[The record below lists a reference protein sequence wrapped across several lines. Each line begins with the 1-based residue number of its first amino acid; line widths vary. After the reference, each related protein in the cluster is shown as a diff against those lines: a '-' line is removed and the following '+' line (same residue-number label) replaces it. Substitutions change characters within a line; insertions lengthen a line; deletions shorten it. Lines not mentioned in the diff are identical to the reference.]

1 MTISSRKKSKPRRN
15 IGSRLAVLGLS
26 ASMLFGGMGALTP
39 TMSVMAAVAQG
50 PAPITLTRP
59 VAFASITLQGA
70 MASGLYTINL
80 QTGAATLVANFS
92 TTITDI
98 AFLDG
103 GESFV
108 AVDGMNN
115 LLTFA
120 APSLTGPVMT
130 LTPTATTPITGLQ
143 MGELVVGMDFRPAGN
158 AAMGGRPLFALSN
171 QNRLYRINVA
181 NGVATQVGMGQFM
194 SPAPAPGM
202 QFGVDFNPVPDRI
215 RVTSNTGQNFRLNP
229 NNGALVLP
237 PAGPPPD
244 APLTFAAGDPNTG
257 IPSVVS
263 TAYDR
268 NFSGTFERNGA
279 GAPAT
284 TIFVIDNQRDIL
296 ALQGSIN
303 GSPSNPNLGI
313 ISTIGSLGV
322 DAVGAVGFD
331 ITNPIPD
338 GAVGTPFTKTL
349 TASGGAGGPFTFALA
364 QGFLPPGLTLSSA
377 GVISGTPTL
386 SGVYNFTVRAT
397 DAMGGTSLQSY
408 SVNIIGPIKVS
419 AERGLL
425 SLTPPGAT
433 SSTLFSVNLFTG
445 RVTTIGGIASTEGP
459 ISDIAVP
466 LNDPSTVFG
475 LTTNGRLVTFSASR
489 PGALTGSARIT
500 GVVAGETLVGIDF
513 RATVVPGQNN
523 SLFAVGSAGRVY
535 RLSVDLANGSA
546 VAALVGTP
554 TLAAPLAGRIAIDFN
569 PVPDRIRVVTT
580 TNQNLRLNPDN
591 GALAGTDTPL
601 AYAANDINSGQIP
614 NIVAEA
620 YSNNVPQGLNN
631 DIPGAIR
638 ATTLYGIDATQGTL
652 VTQGPFS
659 FDSSIAANGP
669 NGGQLF
675 TVAPLT
681 GLPMGVMQPGT
692 LVGFDITPFNS
703 LPAATVGVAYSA
715 QIVPSGGNAPYVN
728 TAPATTPISIGS
740 LPAGLTAVN
749 ANNVIT
755 ISGTPTVG
763 GTFNF
768 TVSTTDSGNNSV
780 GSHPFTINVN
790 ANATNVNNLV
800 SLVGTGSASAPTAC
814 PAGSGYVNDITLNA
828 NLTNNGTSTLNGVFF
843 QVAELGLG
851 NGTNTTPVLRLRT
864 ANDFISNCQAGGLV
878 GSMQSVMGPLAP
890 ATPTPVTFTIAAPT
904 IPAGQRIRF
913 LVNTFATVSAT
924 ASNTTPSVQK
934 IGQMAIEVTGVE
946 NGKPVV
952 TARFIPNADAPT
964 KGVKVTMDSV
974 TTRK

>member
-26 ASMLFGGMGALTP
+26 ATMLFGGMGALTP

-103 GESFV
+103 GENFV

-158 AAMGGRPLFALSN
+158 AAMGGRTLFALSN
-171 QNRLYRINVA
+171 QNRLYRIAVA
-181 NGVATQVGMGQFM
+181 TGVATQVGMGQFM

-268 NFSGTFERNGA
+268 NFSGTFDRNGA

-296 ALQGSIN
+296 ALQGSID

-377 GVISGTPTL
+377 GVISGTPRL
-386 SGVYNFTVRAT
+386 AGVYNFTVRAT

-408 SVNIIGPIKVS
+408 SFNVIGPIKVS

-433 SSTLFSVNLFTG
+433 SSTLFSINLFTG

-466 LNDPSTVFG
+466 LNDPSVVFG
-475 LTTNGRLVTFSASR
+475 LTTNGRLVTFSSAT

-513 RATVVPGQNN
+513 RPTVVPGQNN

-554 TLAAPLAGRIAIDFN
+554 TLPGPLMGRVTIDFN
-569 PVPDRIRVVTT
+569 PVPDRIRVVAGPQT
-580 TNQNLRLNPDN
+580 LRLNPDN
-591 GALAGTDTPL
+591 GALVAVDTNI
-601 AYAANDINSGQIP
+601 AYAAGDVSNGQIP
-614 NIVAEA
+614 NLVALG

-631 DIPGAIR
+631 DIAGPVR
-638 ATTLYGIDATQGTL
+638 AATLYGIDATQNTL
-652 VTQGPFS
+652 VTQGAFA
-659 FDSSIAANGP
+659 FDGAAGVPGP

-703 LPAATVGVAYSA
+703 LPSANVGVAYSA

-728 TAPATTPISIGS
+728 TAPATTPISIGA

-800 SLVGTGSASAPTAC
+800 SLTPTGSATAPTAC
-814 PAGSGYVNDITLNA
+814 PMGSGYVNDITLNA
-828 NLTNNGTSTLNGVFF
+828 SLTNNGMRTLNGVFF

-851 NGTNTTPVLRLRT
+851 NGTNTTPALRLRT

-890 ATPTPVTFTIAAPT
+890 ATPTPVVFTIAAPT

-913 LVNTFATVSAT
+913 LVNTFATVSAPT
-924 ASNTTPSVQK
+924 MSATPSVQK

-952 TARFIPNADAPT
+952 TARFIPSNDSPL
-964 KGVKVTMDSV
+964 KGATLTVNSV